1 MDLLKTPYRKV
12 DKATGKLTDEVE
24 YMTADEE
31 DNYIVAQ
38 ASEPLDEENRFV
50 NDRIRVRYLNEII
63 EVEKKRL
70 TMLTYHQNN

>member
-1 MDLLKTPYRKV
+1 
-12 DKATGKLTDEVE
+12 
-24 YMTADEE
+24 MTADEE

-63 EVEKKRL
+63 EVEKEKVDYVDVSRL
-70 TMLTYHQNN
+70 YRLHHLFF